1 FIKDNN
7 HDPYEIFKWFCCEP
21 EDEQSPPP
29 PHKNNKPE
37 YYFLIGFLW
46 EWGIGTESSMKDS
59 FYWYQLAAAEST
71 KDDPVVYNQVGYCYS
86 KGFGVRQNHELAF
99 SYFQKS
105 AELRYA
111 PGQKNLANCYAN
123 GLGVARDLQ
132 KALQLYQES
141 AQAAYYESALILA
154 QYLKADTKS
163 QENQEKSLNWIR
175 IAAYD
180 SYPPAQTELGLHY
193 LNSSKAESAK
203 EWFKLAAENGEP
215 RGQIQYA
222 HFTRDSTEKF
232 TYFKK
237 AAEAGDIEGLYRLG
251 DCYLMGIGTRINWNK
266 ATRCFLKVA
275 EKNGNYFDTYTT
287 RCFLKVAEKNG
298 NDFDTYTTLA
308 YHFSLGMGCS
318 KDMHKTMRYYKY
330 KI

>member
-1 FIKDNN
+1 MISKKLKSNNPELPAHIANIYKILNDENARYKDAKDIAKKIKQFIKDNN

-29 PHKNNKPE
+29 PDKNNNPE

-46 EWGIGTESSMKDS
+46 EWGIGIESSMKDS
-59 FYWYQLAAAEST
+59 FYWYQLAAEST
-71 KDDPVVYNQVGYCYS
+71 KDDPVVHNQG
-86 KGFGVRQNHELAF
+86 K
-99 SYFQKS
+99 
-105 AELRYA
+105 
-111 PGQKNLANCYAN
+111 KNLANCYAN

-154 QYLKADTKS
+154 QYLKSDAES
-163 QENQEKSLNWIR
+163 QENQEKSFNWIR

-180 SYPPAQTELGLHY
+180 SYPPAQTELGLHH

-251 DCYLMGIGTRINWNK
+251 DCYLMGIGTRIDWNK
-266 ATRCFLKVA
+266 A
-275 EKNGNYFDTYTT
+275 T

-298 NDFDTYTTLA
+298 NDFDTYTLLA
-308 YHFSLGMGCS
+308 CHFSLGIGCS
-318 KDMHKTMRYYKY
+318 KDMHQTMRYYKC